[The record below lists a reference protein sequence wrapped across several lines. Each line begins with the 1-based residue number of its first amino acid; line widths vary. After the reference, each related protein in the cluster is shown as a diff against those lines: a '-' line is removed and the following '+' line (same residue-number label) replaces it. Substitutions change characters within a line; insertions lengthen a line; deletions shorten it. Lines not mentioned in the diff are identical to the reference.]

1 MSKTRFLL
9 AVATATLLLSAC
21 GRSDEAESP
30 TPAEPPVAETPEVPE
45 SPAKPAAPLGPG
57 QTLTA
62 DGATASVGP
71 AAAKVVTPA
80 YAPLYPGAV
89 VATSV
94 VGESGVG
101 PGGFVTYRTEAPPK
115 QVAAFY
121 RDRMQKVGKPVT
133 MDADVGGGVQMLT
146 AGDTG
151 EGKGGIQVIASPS
164 GKGSEVQLTWSDE

>member
-1 MSKTRFLL
+1 VFKTRFLVSA
-9 AVATATLLLSAC
+9 AVAALLLSAC
-21 GRSDEAESP
+21 GRSEDADSP
-30 TPAEPPVAETPEVPE
+30 PPAEPPAAEAPQAPEA
-45 SPAKPAAPLGPG
+45 SAKPAPPLGPG

-80 YAPLYPGAV
+80 YAPVYPGAV

-101 PGGFVTYRTEAPPK
+101 PGGFVTYSTEASPK

-121 RDRMQKVGKPVT
+121 RDRMKAVGKPVT

-151 EGKGGIQVIASPS
+151 EGKGGMQVIASPS

>member
-1 MSKTRFLL
+1 MTRFAAIAVL
-9 AVATATLLLSAC
+9 APLLLSAC
-21 GRSDEAESP
+21 GRSEQAESS
-30 TPAEPPVAETPEVPE
+30 TPSQPAAAEAPEAPAARSTPVA
-45 SPAKPAAPLGPG
+45 PAGPG

-62 DGATASVGP
+62 DGATVSVGA

-101 PGGFVTYRTEAPPK
+101 PGGFVTYRTDAPPK
-115 QVAAFY
+115 QVVDFY
-121 RDRMQKVGKPVT
+121 RDKMKAAGKPVT
-133 MDADVGGGVQMLT
+133 MDADMGGEVHMLT

-151 EGKGGIQVIASPS
+151 EGRGGIQVIASPS
-164 GKGSEVQLTWSDE
+164 GKGAEVQLTWSDE